1 MKVYGT
7 SRRASIRRAL
17 SVGIAVCASGGI
29 AIGAAAQDYSA
40 GEVSDGGSVSG
51 AITLN
56 GAAPAAEELAVTSDV
71 DVCGTDHKLD
81 QRLLVDGATSGIANV
96 VVYLKDV
103 GSGKDWVL
111 PEDGLTRLAGAPA
124 DLAGDLVD
132 DDVIPVEIEE
142 LLKTV
147 FVTIS
152 PDAFV
157 SVETPGERWLVTD
170 EENGQLFRLQ
180 TDDEGLGVYAAAL
193 NQVGCTFTPHVVVT
207 QAEGSVYIRNSDATL
222 HNVHTHG
229 DENAPV
235 NRAQP
240 QFLKH
245 LALNLEYPEFVHVTC
260 DVHNWMSSWIVAAP
274 HPYYTVT
281 DAEGK
286 FELTDVPAG
295 SYTVGIWHEGLGE
308 QEQAVTVSAGA
319 AADVTATFDAP

>member
-1 MKVYGT
+1 MTTYGT
-7 SRRASIRRAL
+7 VRRAWLRRAL
-17 SVGIAVCASGGI
+17 FLGVTFAASVAFAMGAVAQYSGGDV
-29 AIGAAAQDYSA
+29 ANGGA
-40 GEVSDGGSVSG
+40 VSG
-51 AITLN
+51 TITLN
-56 GAAPAAEELAVTSDV
+56 GAAPAAAELPVTSDV

-81 QRLLVDGATSGIANV
+81 ESLVVDGATSGIANV
-96 VVYLKDV
+96 VVFLRDV
-103 GSGKDWVL
+103 RSGKEWSL
-111 PEDGLTRLAGAPA
+111 PEDGLTRVAGASA

-132 DDVIPVEIEE
+132 DDVIPMEIVE

-147 FVTIS
+147 FITIS

-157 SVETPGERWLVTD
+157 TVETPGESWLVTD

-193 NQVGCTFTPHVVVT
+193 NQQGCTFTPHVIVT
-207 QAEGSVYIRNSDATL
+207 QAEGSLYVRNSDATL

-245 LALNLEYPEFVHVTC
+245 LALDLEYPEFVHVTC

-274 HPYYTVT
+274 HPYYAVT

-286 FELTDVPAG
+286 FELSDVPAG
-295 SYTVGIWHEGLGE
+295 SYTVGFWHEGLGE
-308 QEQAVTVSAGA
+308 QEQAVTVAAGA
-319 AADVTATFDAP
+319 SAAVTATFDAP